1 MDYYMQEPTCD
12 EDIKIV
18 KYANTPSHIHPVPLV
33 VTGIAFF
40 CIIQRDLIRF
50 WHRQTDICDSKHR
63 RQISYNL

>member
-33 VTGIAFF
+33 VTGIAFL
-40 CIIQRDLIRF
+40 CIQRDLIRF
-50 WHRQTDICDSKHR
+50 WHRQTDVFPCNDR